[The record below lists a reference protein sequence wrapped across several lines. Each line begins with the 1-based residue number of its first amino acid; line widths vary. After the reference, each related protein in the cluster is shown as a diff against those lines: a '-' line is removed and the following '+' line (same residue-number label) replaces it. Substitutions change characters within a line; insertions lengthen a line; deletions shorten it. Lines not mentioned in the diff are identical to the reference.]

1 MFCVDD
7 LAAEAIRR
15 AFDEGGELSAAVELR
30 RHFPGI
36 IDNASARRCARAIAG
51 WTAATAPIDPCAEQD
66 RQIGGILNG
75 GADLR
80 NTTHACGFQRH
91 LLAPD
96 GPLACAG

>member
-36 IDNASARRCARAIAG
+36 ADNANARRCARAIAD
-51 WTAATAPIDPCAEQD
+51 WTPIAPLMT
-66 RQIGGILNG
+66 GGGQGRKRLHHRSASVG
-75 GADLR
+75 RKRGR
-80 NTTHACGFQRH
+80 
-91 LLAPD
+91 
-96 GPLACAG
+96 

>member
-36 IDNASARRCARAIAG
+36 ADNANARRCARAIAG
-51 WTAATAPIDPCAEQD
+51 WTPIPLLTTK
-66 RQIGGILNG
+66 GGQGKQLHHRSASG
-75 GADLR
+75 GHKR
-80 NTTHACGFQRH
+80 GR
-91 LLAPD
+91 
-96 GPLACAG
+96 